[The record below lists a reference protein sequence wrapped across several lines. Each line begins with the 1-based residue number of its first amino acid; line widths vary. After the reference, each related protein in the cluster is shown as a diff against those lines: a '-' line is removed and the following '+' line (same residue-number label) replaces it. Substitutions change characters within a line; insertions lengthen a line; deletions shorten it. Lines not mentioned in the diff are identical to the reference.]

1 MTSIFLSHSH
11 ADKPFVRK
19 LASDLINS
27 GVKVWLDEAEILI
40 GDSLIEKIGTG
51 IEAAAFVGAV
61 LSNTSVGSSWVKKEL
76 EIALNEEIDGKRRKV
91 LPILIEDCE
100 VPSFLRGKLYADFRN
115 PDSYKYEFN
124 KLLKSLGLPVDI
136 SANKSFEPVT
146 VLIPKGTFLMGS
158 DPAID
163 DLAEQDEQ
171 PQHELFL
178 DYYYLGRTPVTNA
191 QFAEYVRQTNNI
203 PERWKGFDYNPK
215 VGIRSGAQN
224 RPAVWIT
231 WYEALDYCAWLSA
244 ETGKK
249 YRLPSEAEW
258 EKGARGT
265 TGLIYPW
272 GNTYSAEFA
281 RNAHAEF
288 VGPDETSVD
297 VESYHRG
304 ASPYGLLHMA
314 GNVQEWTLSLWGD
327 NPKTS
332 FPYPY
337 DPTDGREDLSANE
350 NIGRVVRGGSW
361 KHQKQGVRC
370 AYRNGNPPN
379 IPGAYIGFRVAKVA

>member
-19 LASDLINS
+19 LASDLTHS

-40 GDSLIEKIGTG
+40 GDSLIEKISTG
-51 IEAAAFVGAV
+51 IETTAFVGAV
-61 LSNTSVGSSWVKKEL
+61 LSTNSAGSSWVKKEL
-76 EIALNEEIDGKRRKV
+76 EIALNEEIDGKRRRV

-100 VPSFLRGKLYADFRN
+100 IPSFLKGKLYADFRN
-115 PDSYKYEFN
+115 PDSYQYEFN
-124 KLLKSLGLPVDI
+124 KLLKSLGINIDL
-136 SANKSFEPVT
+136 SAHKSFEPET
-146 VLIPKGTFLMGS
+146 ILIPRGTFLMGS
-158 DPAID
+158 NPAVD
-163 DLAEQDEQ
+163 ALAEEDEQ
-171 PQHELFL
+171 PQHKLFL
-178 DYYYLGRTPVTNA
+178 DYYYLGRTPVTNG

-203 PERWKGFDYNPK
+203 PERWKGYDYDPK
-215 VGIRSGAQN
+215 VGIRAGAQN
-224 RPAVWIT
+224 RPVVWIS
-231 WYEALDYCAWLSA
+231 WYDAVNYCAWLSA

-249 YRLPSEAEW
+249 YKLPSEAEW

-265 TGLIYPW
+265 TGRIYPW
-272 GNTYSAEFA
+272 GNSYSPEFA
-281 RNAHAEF
+281 RNCEDEF
-288 VGPDETSVD
+288 VDPHNTSVE

-314 GNVQEWTLSLWGD
+314 GNVQEWTLTLWGEG
-327 NPKTS
+327 PKTS

-337 DPTDGREDLSANE
+337 DSTDGREDLAANE
-350 NIGRVVRGGSW
+350 NISRVVRGGSW
-361 KHQKQGVRC
+361 RHQRQGIRC

>member
-1 MTSIFLSHSH
+1 MTSIFLSHNH

-19 LASDLINS
+19 LASDLTKS

-40 GDSLIEKIGTG
+40 GDSLIEKIGAG
-51 IEAAAFVGAV
+51 IETTAFLGAV
-61 LSNTSVGSSWVKKEL
+61 LSTNSVGSSWVKKEL

-91 LPILIEDCE
+91 LPILIEDCA
-100 VPSFLRGKLYADFRN
+100 VPSFLKGKLYADFRR
-115 PDSYKYEFN
+115 PDSYKLEFN
-124 KLLKSLGLPVDI
+124 KLLKSLGISVDL
-136 SANKSFEPVT
+136 SQNTPFEPET
-146 VLIPKGTFLMGS
+146 VLIPKGSFLMGS

-163 DLAEQDEQ
+163 PLAEADEQ

-178 DYYYLGRTPVTNA
+178 DYYYLGKTPVTNG
-191 QFAEYVRQTNNI
+191 QFAEYVRQTNKI
-203 PERWKGFDYNPK
+203 PERWKGFDYDPQK
-215 VGIRSGAQN
+215 GIRPGLEN
-224 RPAVWIT
+224 RPVVWIS
-231 WYEALDYCAWLSA
+231 WYDAADYCAWLSA

-249 YRLPSEAEW
+249 YKLPSEAEW

-265 TGLIYPW
+265 DGLIYPW
-272 GNTYSAEFA
+272 GNRYSAELA
-281 RNAHAEF
+281 RNADTDLIDHT
-288 VGPDETSVD
+288 ETSVD
-297 VESYHRG
+297 VDSYHRG

-314 GNVQEWTLSLWGD
+314 GNVQEWTSSLWGE

-337 DPTDGREDLSANE
+337 DPGDGREDLSAPE

-361 KHQKQGVRC
+361 MHRSQSIRC
-370 AYRNGNPPN
+370 AYRNGSHPN